1 MTNKPKRKMK
11 YTFLFQC
18 KKKKM
23 VRVYQTYCIQNLGFF
38 RCCFQL
44 SVFCFFFL
52 KKKWARLISLLRAN
66 QLDMRTGRRGSH
78 HNG

>member
-1 MTNKPKRKMK
+1 MK

-23 VRVYQTYCIQNLGFF
+23 VRVYQTYCMQSLGFF

-44 SVFCFFFL
+44 SVFFFFSL
-52 KKKWARLISLLRAN
+52 KKTMGKTDKSFE
-66 QLDMRTGRRGSH
+66 S
-78 HNG
+78 